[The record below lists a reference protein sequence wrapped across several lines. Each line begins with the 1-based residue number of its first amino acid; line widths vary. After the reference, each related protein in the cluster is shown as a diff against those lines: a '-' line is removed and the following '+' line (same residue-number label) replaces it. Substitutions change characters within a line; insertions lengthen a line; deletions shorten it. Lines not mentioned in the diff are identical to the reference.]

1 MSPNSYEKTDV
12 ILDSIADGVFTI
24 DENWRITSFNKAA
37 EQITGI
43 TRENAIG
50 QACKDVL
57 RANVCETDC
66 ALGYTMNT
74 GKPIINKPVHI
85 IDTEGR
91 LKAITISTALLK
103 DENGKTIGGVET
115 FRDMTVVE
123 ELRKQVQ
130 KQYSCEDIISRN
142 HKIQELFLYK

>member
-43 TRENAIG
+43 TRENSIG

-66 ALGYTMNT
+66 ALSYTMNT
-74 GKPIINKPVHI
+74 L
-85 IDTEGR
+85 E
-91 LKAITISTALLK
+91 
-103 DENGKTIGGVET
+103 
-115 FRDMTVVE
+115 
-123 ELRKQVQ
+123 
-130 KQYSCEDIISRN
+130 Y
-142 HKIQELFLYK
+142 